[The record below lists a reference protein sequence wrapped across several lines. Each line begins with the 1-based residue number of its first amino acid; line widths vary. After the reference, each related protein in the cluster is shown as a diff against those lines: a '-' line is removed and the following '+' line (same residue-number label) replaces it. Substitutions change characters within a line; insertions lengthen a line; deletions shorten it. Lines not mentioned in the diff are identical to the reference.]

1 MELKPEELTLL
12 KKWNKIFSKRKILS
26 FVLCI
31 IFSLFLVSYGDKYNK
46 NQVTQNNS
54 IDEQTN
60 IKINDELNKASEDK
74 SLIENLDNDVI
85 NKNEIKE
92 NNMKIYF
99 DDIEIP
105 VTWEN
110 NETVLELQTEAERGE
125 ITVAMSMYSDNEQ
138 VGPLRKNYTRNDKQ
152 ITTNNRDIV
161 LYNGNQIVV
170 FYGSNSWS
178 YTKIGKINLSE
189 KEVTDLLS
197 NGDITLKIAK

>member
-31 IFSLFLVSYGDKYNK
+31 IFSLFLVSCGDKYNK

-138 VGPLRKNYTRNDKQ
+138 VGPLGKNYTRNDKQ
-152 ITTNNRDIV
+152 ITTNNGDIV

-197 NGDITLKIAK
+197 NGDITLKIVK